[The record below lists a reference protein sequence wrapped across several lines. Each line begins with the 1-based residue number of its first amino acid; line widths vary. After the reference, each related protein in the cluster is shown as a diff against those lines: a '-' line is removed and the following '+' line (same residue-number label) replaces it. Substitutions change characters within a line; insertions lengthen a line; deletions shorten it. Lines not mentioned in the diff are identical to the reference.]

1 MCFETYIILYV
12 INKPFIVYFVVIT
25 PRPLWEPL
33 RGESPQCFA
42 FFLKHGVEVLLQEEG
57 NKSQ

>member
-42 FFLKHGVEVLLQEEG
+42 FFLKHGVEVLL
-57 NKSQ
+57 